1 MAGVGTREDRA
12 GLERRLSGRQ
22 LAMIGLGG
30 AIGTGLF
37 LGSSLAISQAGPATI
52 IAYVVCS
59 LVALVIAWALAEMVV
74 VHPTAG
80 AFGAIAHMY
89 LGGWAGFVTR
99 WTYWTIQVIAVGGEV
114 VAAGIY
120 VQYWWPQIP
129 LWLPVVVFSF
139 AVLVVNA
146 LAVRVFGEFEYWFA
160 MVKVA
165 AIVVFLLLGAVLIVF
180 GLPGTHA
187 TGAQNLTTNG
197 GFFPHGVGGL
207 FLALVFVIFSFIGT
221 EVVAVTAAESKHPTR
236 DIPRAARRMVLRLV
250 LFYVLAIVVVLC
262 IVPWTLT
269 AQAGDDIVASPFVRV
284 LGAANV
290 PAAATVMNFVVLT
303 AALSSAN
310 ANLYLTSRM
319 MHSLAAHRYAPRWT
333 GRVSG
338 SGVPRNALVLSA
350 AGLALA
356 AYLSVAYP
364 KSAYVIIF
372 GISIFG
378 ALVVWILILLT
389 HMRFRQVRRR
399 NDEPDAPVRLWGAPV
414 TTLLGAL
421 FLFAILVSTA
431 FVQGLTAAWQAGIPF
446 FVLLTIGYVLVRKF
460 RRPRETT

>member
-1 MAGVGTREDRA
+1 MATVDTREDRA
-12 GLERRLSGRQ
+12 GLERRLTGRQ

-52 IAYVVCS
+52 IAYAVCA

-80 AFGAIAHMY
+80 SFGAIAHMY

-114 VAAGIY
+114 IAAGIY
-120 VQYWWPQIP
+120 IQYWWPQIP
-129 LWLPVVVFSF
+129 LWLPVVVFAV

-180 GLPGTHA
+180 GLPGTRA
-187 TGAQNLTTNG
+187 TGVHNLTAHG
-197 GFFPHGVGGL
+197 GFFPHGAGGL

-221 EVVAVTAAESKHPTR
+221 EVVAVTAAESEDPTH

-250 LFYVLAIVVVLC
+250 LFYLLAIAVVLC
-262 IVPWTLT
+262 IVPWTVT
-269 AQAGDDIVASPFVRV
+269 AQAGDNIVASPFVRV

-319 MHSLAAHRYAPRWT
+319 MHSLAAHGYAPRWT

-350 AGLALA
+350 AGLGLA
-356 AYLSVAYP
+356 AYLSAAFP
-364 KSAYVIIF
+364 RSAYVIIF
-372 GISIFG
+372 GISVFG
-378 ALVVWILILLT
+378 ALVVWILILVT

-399 NDEPDAPVRLWGAPV
+399 HELPASPVRLWGAPA
-414 TTLLGAL
+414 TPLLGAL

-431 FVQGLTAAWQAGIPF
+431 FVQGLTTAWQAGIPF
-446 FVLLTIGYVLVRKF
+446 FVLLTIGYAVVRHF
-460 RRPRETT
+460 RPPRETT